1 MAHLE
6 NGEKDFLRPG
16 GDATE
21 IQPEESK
28 VVSGKLSTPLEVAK
42 HPSAPEIPGYLL
54 VSQIGQ
60 GAYAQVWKAWQTRT
74 RKWVAVKVYLQTAGV
89 NWLFLQREVERLIKL
104 DKHPH
109 IVSLLDADLNA
120 NPPYYVMDHMAGG
133 ALDQFVGSE
142 KPASPKKAAEWMGE
156 ICRALAFVHSKGLI
170 HCDLKPANILLDEE
184 GHVRVADFG
193 QSRIVTESSGA
204 LGTLFYMA
212 PEQAALPKEGEP
224 LQPDVGWDIYG
235 LGATMWS
242 VLAGQVPHSTEQTR
256 KKIEAAQSLAER
268 LRIYHDLA
276 LTEPLPDCGT
286 APSVDRDLEAI
297 IAKCAQGKAA
307 DRYHAIGEVMDDL
320 KSRLER
326 RPVSPLARNKGYRLK
341 RFVQRNAVPL
351 IITVIA
357 AAALAFSIT
366 QTIRDRNSATRK
378 LALSYILQAHN
389 YAKNGDYPSAV
400 TYYAESCRL
409 VPSYMARANA
419 LSYMAFLPRILKHN
433 KKIPT
438 AAAFSPDG
446 RIVVISNRRDQEIMR
461 WDARSGQPLNSFF
474 LTHKKGVTSLAFS
487 PDGKT
492 MLTGSDDG
500 TARLWNSINGEPVGK
515 ALQLSSGSVMAVAFS
530 PDGRTIL
537 TGGAGEDNTARQW
550 DTRSGKPVGK
560 VMKHYGWVIA
570 VAFSPDGRTILTGCA
585 DNTARLWDAHSG
597 QPIGKVMKHNAY
609 VMAVAFSPDGKTL
622 LTGSEDK
629 GVRLWDARSGEIIE
643 KVMYHDSIV
652 EDVSFSPDGKTILS
666 AGDKTARLW
675 SAATGEPIARVVG
688 HTDEVMSAVLS
699 PDGTAILTVSFDKT
713 AHIWEMRRGKPV
725 VKILKNNREPL
736 AMAFSPDFKTLAAGG
751 LDNSARIWNI
761 QSGEAIS
768 KAMRHSSR
776 IRAVA
781 FSPDGRTIFTGSF
794 DKTARLWDAHS
805 GEPIGKIMK
814 TNAYVLGSAFST
826 DAKTLLT
833 VSWSKTVRMWDAQS
847 GDPAGKSLENSSGV
861 NTAAFSP
868 DGKTIITGDYED
880 TAKLW
885 DARSGLQIGKVM
897 RMNGLVCKVAYSHD
911 GKTVFTGTNGVNTF
925 RLWNASNGE
934 PISDLMNHNSGVTA
948 IAFSPDD
955 RTILTGGEGNVAQ
968 LWDAHTG
975 EPIGSALEHN
985 GSVLAVGF
993 RADGRTI
1000 YTAGTDNTVQSLD
1013 TSWLSEAKI
1022 IGPEELLAKAQAATG
1037 YRVNEYGKI
1046 EPTGK

>member
-1 MAHLE
+1 MKE
-6 NGEKDFLRPG
+6 EFLRPQ

-21 IQPEESK
+21 IQPEDSK
-28 VVSGKLSTPLEVAK
+28 LASGKLSTPVEVEK
-42 HPSAPEIPGYLL
+42 HPSAPEIPGYIL

-74 RKWVAVKVYLQTAGV
+74 RKWVAIKVYIQTTGV

-133 ALDQFVGSE
+133 ALDQFVGSG
-142 KPASPKKAAEWMGE
+142 KPASPGKAAEWMLE

-235 LGATMWS
+235 LGATLWS
-242 VLAGQVPHSTEQTR
+242 VLAGQVPHSTDQTR
-256 KKIEAAQSLAER
+256 KKIEAAQNLAER

-276 LTEPLPDCGT
+276 LTEPLPDCS
-286 APSVDRDLEAI
+286 AAASAVDQDLEAI
-297 IAKCAQGKAA
+297 IGKCAQGRAA
-307 DRYHAIGEVMDDL
+307 DRYQTIGEVLDDL
-320 KSRLER
+320 QSRVEK
-326 RPVSPLARNKGYRLK
+326 RPVSPLASNNVYRFK

-351 IITVIA
+351 IITVAA

-366 QTIRDRNSATRK
+366 QTIRDRDSATRK

-389 YAKNGDYPSAV
+389 YAEKGDYPSAV

-409 VPSYMARANA
+409 VPSYLAKANA
-419 LSYMAFLPRILKHN
+419 LAYMIFLPRIMKHN
-433 KKIPT
+433 GKLVI

-446 RIVVISNRRDQEIMR
+446 RTVITGSRREKEIIR
-461 WDARSGQPLNSFF
+461 WDASSGQRLSSFV
-474 LTHKKGVTSLAFS
+474 TPYKNGVTSLAFS

-492 MLTGSDDG
+492 ILTGSDDG
-500 TARLWNSINGEPVGK
+500 TARLWNALDGKPVGK
-515 ALQLSSGSVMAVAFS
+515 VMQHKESVMAVAFS

-537 TGGAGEDNTARQW
+537 TGSVDKTVRQW
-550 DTRSGKPVGK
+550 DTNSGKPVGK
-560 VMKHYGWVIA
+560 VLPHKALVAA
-570 VAFSPDGRTILTGCA
+570 VAYSPDGKTILTGCD
-585 DNTARLWDAHSG
+585 DNTARLWDARSG
-597 QPIGKVMKHNAY
+597 EQFGKVMKHNAW
-609 VMAVAFSPDGKTL
+609 VLAVAFSPDGKTL

-629 GVRLWDARSGEIIE
+629 GVRLWDARSGEPIGR
-643 KVMYHDSIV
+643 VMYHDGIV
-652 EDVSFSPDGKTILS
+652 DDVTFSPDGRTILS

-675 SAATGEPIARVVG
+675 SSATREPIAKLIG
-688 HTDEVMSAVLS
+688 HTSWVNAVAYS
-699 PDGTAILTVSFDKT
+699 PDGNVILTGSSDKT
-713 AHIWEMRRGKPV
+713 ARLWDTRRGKPLV
-725 VKILKNNREPL
+725 AKLKNNSETL
-736 AMAFSPDFKTLAAGG
+736 AIAFSPDFRTLAAAG
-751 LDNSARIWNI
+751 LNNSVRLWDI
-761 QSGEAIS
+761 QSGEAIN
-768 KAMRHSSR
+768 KAVKHSRR

-781 FSPDGRTIFTGSF
+781 FSPDGRTILTGS
-794 DKTARLWDAHS
+794 DDRTARLWNAHN

-814 TNAYVLGSAFST
+814 HKAEVLRFAFSA
-826 DAKTLLT
+826 DAKTILT
-833 VSWSKTVRMWDAQS
+833 VSWNRTVSLWNAHS
-847 GDPAGKSLENSSGV
+847 GEPAGKSLENSSGV

-868 DGKTIITGDYED
+868 DGKTIITGDFEN

-885 DARSGLQIGKVM
+885 DARSGLQLGKVM
-897 RMNGLVCKVAYSHD
+897 RLNDIVGKVAYSND
-911 GKTVFTGTNGVNTF
+911 GKTVFTGTAGDSTF
-925 RLWNASNGE
+925 RLWNANNGA
-934 PISDLMNHNSGVTA
+934 PISKLMNLNGKVNA

-955 RTILTGGEGNVAQ
+955 RTILTGGAGNTAQ
-968 LWDAHTG
+968 LWDALSG
-975 EPIGSALEHN
+975 EPIGSVLRHD

-993 RADGRTI
+993 SSDGKTV
-1000 YTAGTDNTVQSLD
+1000 YTASADNTVRSLD
-1013 TSWLSEAKI
+1013 TSWLSEAKDI
-1022 IGPEELLAKAQAATG
+1022 SPAKLVSIARAATG
-1037 YRVNEYGKI
+1037 YRVNENGDMELIPESK
-1046 EPTGK
+1046 